1 VPARYQ
7 ILRHRHFDKD
17 LVGIP
22 ADQHDAIRAAI
33 NSLGDDPRLLG
44 SKRLQGQRRGE
55 NFRRLRVGRYR
66 VIYDVDDAARVVRI
80 VLVGLRRDV
89 YERFKRR

>member
-17 LVGIP
+17 LAGIP
-22 ADQHDAIRAAI
+22 ADQQDAIRAAI
-33 NSLGDDPRLLG
+33 SSLGGDPRPLG
-44 SKRLQGQRRGE
+44 SKRLKGQRRSE
-55 NFRRLRVGRYR
+55 NFRRLRVSRYR
-66 VIYDVDDAARVVRI
+66 VIYDVDDDARVVRI

-89 YERFKRR
+89 YERFRRR